1 MFSWPLSQARM
12 DQLKTIYG
20 QLAEQNVTVIAVPS
34 NELDDATKKFLS
46 NEFPFTIVT
55 QGASEIV
62 ASYVLSRR
70 TIYYPDIIG
79 RGTDYDHMEF
89 LIDRYG
95 YLRAR
100 WIPSI
105 DEKGWNDVN
114 LLNQQ
119 TTLLNREKL
128 KISPA
133 KEYVQ

>member
-1 MFSWPLSQARM
+1 
-12 DQLKTIYG
+12 
-20 QLAEQNVTVIAVPS
+20 
-34 NELDDATKKFLS
+34 
-46 NEFPFTIVT
+46 
-55 QGASEIV
+55 
-62 ASYVLSRR
+62 
-70 TIYYPDIIG
+70 
-79 RGTDYDHMEF
+79 MEF